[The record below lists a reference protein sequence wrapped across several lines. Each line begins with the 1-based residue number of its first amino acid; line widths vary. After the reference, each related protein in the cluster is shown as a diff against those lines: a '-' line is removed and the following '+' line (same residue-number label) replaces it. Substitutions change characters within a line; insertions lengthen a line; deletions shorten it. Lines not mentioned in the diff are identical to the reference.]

1 MKTTEETTKYCYD
14 QGYADAMADA
24 REMVSTKAAMIDKL
38 LYSDEAMNIRNA
50 VTGRQFD
57 RLWNKRSNLQSK
69 SIALWLLAGKIY
81 EEEVKHA
88 V

>member
-14 QGYADAMADA
+14 QGYADAMADVC
-24 REMVSTKAAMIDKL
+24 EMVSTKAAMIDKL
-38 LYSDEAMNIRNA
+38 LYSDEAMNIRYA

-57 RLWNKRSNLQSK
+57 MLWNKRSNLQSK

>member
-1 MKTTEETTKYCYD
+1 MKTKEEFTNYCYD
-14 QGYADAMADA
+14 QGYADAMADV
-24 REMVSTKAAMIDKL
+24 REMVSTKAALIDKL
-38 LYSDEAMNIRNA
+38 LYSDEAMNIRFC

-57 RLWNKRSNLQSK
+57 RLLNKRRNLQCK